1 MSRIKVS
8 CVKRLWRNSEFF
20 YLQESIRVY
29 KPEDLKNLTIKPRIN
44 DIDLDVL
51 QRYYE
56 LFLNPFIYEYNVED
70 QRRNINVSL
79 SIPVIHK

>member
-1 MSRIKVS
+1 M
-8 CVKRLWRNSEFF
+8 
-20 YLQESIRVY
+20 Y

-70 QRRNINVSL
+70 QGRNINVSL
-79 SIPVIHK
+79 SIPVIHKYCQ